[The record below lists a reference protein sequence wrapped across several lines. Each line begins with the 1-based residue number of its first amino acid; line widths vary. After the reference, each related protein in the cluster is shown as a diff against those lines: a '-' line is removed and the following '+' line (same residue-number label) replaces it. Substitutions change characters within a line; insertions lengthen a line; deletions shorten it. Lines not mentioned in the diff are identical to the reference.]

1 MNIVPMDTGSEI
13 AACGPRSCTVLGDIG
28 MKALAAPRSI
38 VICAVLAYALRF
50 AIRRVVRRIVAG
62 AKSKA
67 EVTDTRALERSPL
80 ADMRL
85 VQRTRTLGTILQNIV
100 NVILV
105 VVAIVLI
112 VNIIDHSLL
121 GSLTLLTAAVGA
133 GLGFG
138 AQNIVKDVLN
148 GMFLVA
154 EDQVGIGDV
163 VDLGLASGV
172 VEYVSVRITQVRDAN
187 GTLWYVRNGEITR
200 IGNMSQGWARAIIDL
215 GVPRTRTSPPSRT
228 HCSPPHRARQGSEVA
243 HPHRRETRDLG
254 LESIE
259 GDALVI
265 RVVMKTRTN
274 AMDDVA
280 RELRMRL
287 RDTMIGLDLTV
298 PSMATVQLA
307 GPKAPAASTVRTR
320 RAPAPTPSR
329 LHRFRAR
336 ILAKKKTDADKPP
349 RSPRRRA
356 PSPLR
361 RPPPRRR
368 RPRSPRPRLP
378 RRASSPAP
386 RGAEPAGSAE
396 PRRRPMTEP
405 VSFYDE
411 VGGHAT
417 FRRLVEVFYREVARS
432 GTEADVPGGGSR
444 PGRGTP
450 PDVPGAV
457 LGRTHDLR
465 RATRTPAAADAAHAV
480 PRRSRRPRPL
490 AALHAHGGGRRRA
503 LAHPRGDPV
512 GLPRTRRA
520 CDGEHVRTEPRR
532 GRRTDPRRTPRP
544 VGDVHRSPSSMEIS

>member
-1 MNIVPMDTGSEI
+1 MNIVPLANQAEKAADTWTQVL
-13 AACGPRSCTVLGDIG
+13 TVLGDIG
-28 MKALAAPRSI
+28 MKALWSVVTI
-38 VICAVLAYALRF
+38 VVCAMIAYALRF
-50 AIRRVVRRIVAG
+50 VIRRVVRRIVAG

-105 VVAIVLI
+105 VVAVVLI
-112 VNIIDHSLL
+112 VNIIEPTLL

-215 GVPRTRTSPPSRT
+215 GVPADADVPAVEEALLTTAQGLAKDPKWRTRIIEKP
-228 HCSPPHRARQGSEVA
+228 EIW
-243 HPHRRETRDLG
+243 G
-254 LESIE
+254 LESID

-280 RELRMRL
+280 QELRMRL
-287 RDTMIGLDLTV
+287 RDTVLGMDLTV

-307 GPKAPAASTVRTR
+307 GPEGARRVHGANPPRTR
-320 RAPAPTPSR
+320 PNPVATPSVPERGFWRKKKTAGEKSATVTPPPRTKPAPTGSSVP
-329 LHRFRAR
+329 
-336 ILAKKKTDADKPP
+336 KKTEKPK
-349 RSPRRRA
+349 
-356 PSPLR
+356 
-361 RPPPRRR
+361 
-368 RPRSPRPRLP
+368 
-378 RRASSPAP
+378 
-386 RGAEPAGSAE
+386 
-396 PRRRPMTEP
+396 
-405 VSFYDE
+405 
-411 VGGHAT
+411 
-417 FRRLVEVFYREVARS
+417 
-432 GTEADVPGGGSR
+432 
-444 PGRGTP
+444 TP
-450 PDVPGAV
+450 PSAPQSLPLPPLPDPQSPQDPQNPGDE
-457 LGRTHDLR
+457 R
-465 RATRTPAAADAAHAV
+465 
-480 PRRSRRPRPL
+480 
-490 AALHAHGGGRRRA
+490 
-503 LAHPRGDPV
+503 
-512 GLPRTRRA
+512 
-520 CDGEHVRTEPRR
+520 
-532 GRRTDPRRTPRP
+532 
-544 VGDVHRSPSSMEIS
+544 